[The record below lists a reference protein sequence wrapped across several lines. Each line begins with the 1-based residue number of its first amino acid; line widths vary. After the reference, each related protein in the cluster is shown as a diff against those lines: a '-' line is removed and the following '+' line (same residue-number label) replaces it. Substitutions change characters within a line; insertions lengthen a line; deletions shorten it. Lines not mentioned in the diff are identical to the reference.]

1 MVALDFNQQGGG
13 SRMRKVL
20 VWVAVL
26 TLVVGS
32 GVFASVFGDWK
43 TITLNRE
50 DLGLSV
56 SYSVPASSFEI
67 LEDEEFGALEEEI
80 GGFVQ
85 VWVTGSYWGTDPI
98 EDWEDDA
105 EMLIVLMFTEFAE
118 FVYMMI
124 QFGAAEELED
134 MDAGSISVGNVEAQ
148 YLMGIDDY
156 DNDFQFMAFVPG
168 LAETE
173 MGSLGMIAMIFV
185 SEDLVQHGPDLSMRF
200 LNSLRF

>member
-1 MVALDFNQQGGG
+1 
-13 SRMRKVL
+13 MRKVL
-20 VWVAVL
+20 VWIAVF

-32 GVFASVFGDWK
+32 GLFASVFGDWK
-43 TITLNRE
+43 TVTTSKE
-50 DLGLSV
+50 ELGLSV
-56 SYSVPASSFEI
+56 SYSVPARSFEI
-67 LEDEEFGALEEEI
+67 LDDDEFEALEEEI

-85 VWVTGSYWGTDPI
+85 VWVTGSHWGTDPI

-105 EMLIVLMFTEFAE
+105 EMLIVLMFTEYAE

-134 MDAGSISVGNVEAQ
+134 FDTGAISIGDVTAQ
-148 YLMGIDDY
+148 YLMGIDEY
-156 DNDFQFMAFVPG
+156 DSDFQFMAFVPG

-185 SEDLVQHGPDLSMRF
+185 SEDLVQHGPELSMRF
-200 LNSLRF
+200 LNSVRF